1 MKKIGFIG
9 LGNMGSKMV
18 LNLLKANYEV
28 VGYDINENFTN
39 SLVPSGLKK
48 VSSLTDLSTDIDIL
62 ITMLPNG
69 DIVEKVYDNIVNNF
83 KKNTLFTDCST
94 IDVDKAKDLHEKC
107 IKKAFPI
114 IFSLGTKPQYLL
126 SILLSLL
133 SPKTKKLPA
142 GTLISRFVVSEF
154 VFLI

>member
-18 LNLLKANYEV
+18 INLLKANYEV

-69 DIVEKVYDNIVNNF
+69 EIVETVYDKINNNY

-94 IDVDKAKDLHEKC
+94 IDVNKAYELHEKC
-107 IKKAFPI
+107 N
-114 IFSLGTKPQYLL
+114 
-126 SILLSLL
+126 
-133 SPKTKKLPA
+133 
-142 GTLISRFVVSEF
+142 
-154 VFLI
+154 